1 MKLCVGC
8 HRSASRG
15 LSPGR
20 PAKSELRLQFTPR
33 NRRTQFRR
41 EAQGAGGEACGSVV
55 EFLHAMRIFVL
66 GTGATGSLLAQL
78 LERQGHTVWC
88 GDRDPER
95 ARRFLG
101 KKSLIPVAQV
111 NARNLRGIIR
121 AARNA
126 QLIVNASASVFN
138 QIVMRAALH
147 LRAHYLDLSSH
158 LTQNPFKSEQFAFAK
173 RFTEK
178 NRLALINT
186 GAAPGLTNLLVK
198 RAAETLDE
206 ITSVRIRLYES
217 TESDDPISQWSP
229 EVSFD
234 EAISN
239 PRVYRHGR
247 FRMEKRFAELEKF
260 RFPEPIGAA
269 NVVLAAQ
276 DEVATLPYFIP
287 MRNMDVK
294 IGGNE
299 FDRLRRWYKQG
310 KLSKSRGIPRQR
322 FPQTSSPRAIA
333 KLIRQGVLQN
343 ARFAAA
349 VLVEGVKI
357 GKKEDQQL
365 LIRSDCTFPT
375 LYQIRQ
381 QGRFTT
387 PVAYATAHVSALF
400 IKNWPRDLAG
410 VLAPEQLAVG
420 TRRAIIAG
428 IRKHSVRVTHRTTVL
443 KTPDSDAE

>member
-1 MKLCVGC
+1 
-8 HRSASRG
+8 
-15 LSPGR
+15 
-20 PAKSELRLQFTPR
+20 
-33 NRRTQFRR
+33 
-41 EAQGAGGEACGSVV
+41 
-55 EFLHAMRIFVL
+55 MRIFIL
-66 GTGATGSLLAQL
+66 GAGATGSLLAEL
-78 LERQGHTVWC
+78 LQRQGHDVWC

-101 KKSLIPVAQV
+101 KRSTIAVTEV
-111 NARNLRGIIR
+111 NARNLLGIVR
-121 AARNA
+121 AARGC

-138 QIVMRAALH
+138 LIVMRAALR

-158 LTQNPFKSEQFAFAK
+158 LTRNPFKSEQFAYTK
-173 RFTEK
+173 RFEEK
-178 NRLALINT
+178 NRAALINA
-186 GAAPGLTNLLVK
+186 GAAPGLTNVVVK
-198 RAAETLDE
+198 RASEALDE
-206 ITSVRIRLYES
+206 IETVQIRLYES
-217 TESDDPISQWSP
+217 TESADPISQWSP

-239 PRVYRHGR
+239 PRVYRNGK

-260 RFPEPIGAA
+260 RFPEPIGNS

-276 DEVATLPYFIP
+276 DEVATLPYYIG

-310 KLSKSRGIPRQR
+310 KLSKSRGMQKKN
-322 FPQTSSPRAIA
+322 FPQTSSPRMIA

-349 VLVEGVKI
+349 VLVTGIKR
-357 GKKEDQQL
+357 GKKEDARL
-365 LIRSDCTFPT
+365 LIRTDCGFPT

-387 PVAYATAHVSALF
+387 PVAYATAHVAALF
-400 IKNWPRDLAG
+400 IKFFPRELSG
-410 VLAPEQLAVG
+410 VFAPEMLPREM
-420 TRRAIIAG
+420 RRAIIERLRA
-428 IRKHSVRVTHRTTVL
+428 HSVKITHKTT
-443 KTPDSDAE
+443 TIRSPGDEDEEI